1 VDCPAS
7 SGTHSN
13 KKGAIAI
20 ANAFVSVQELT
31 IRKIIIGFLQVFGE
45 FIYCLLVFE
54 HTEDAMTDDV
64 LLIKFLTSKKIK

>member
-13 KKGAIAI
+13 KKGAIA
-20 ANAFVSVQELT
+20 NAFVSVQELT
-31 IRKIIIGFLQVFGE
+31 TRKIIIGFLLVFGE